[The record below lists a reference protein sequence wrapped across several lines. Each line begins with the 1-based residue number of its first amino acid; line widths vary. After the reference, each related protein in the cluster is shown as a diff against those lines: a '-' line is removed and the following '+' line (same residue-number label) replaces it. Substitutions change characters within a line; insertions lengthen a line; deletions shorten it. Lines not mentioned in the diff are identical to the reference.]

1 MKISSFWILKV
12 ATFSFLRCHS
22 FLFDLMW
29 HEIGKCFISS
39 MTVHKMR
46 TVGSWISLKD
56 RLEINSNE
64 GDTHKNHFKV
74 KFEILKWNVLFKWSR
89 VLPWIIFREKGVK
102 LKWMICLSQ
111 PFYCN
116 HFTLAQMVKSAGRKN
131 CFFLK
136 YAQLK

>member
-1 MKISSFWILKV
+1 
-12 ATFSFLRCHS
+12 
-22 FLFDLMW
+22 
-29 HEIGKCFISS
+29 

-89 VLPWIIFREKGVK
+89 VLPWIIFREKGQTEVND
-102 LKWMICLSQ
+102 LLESAILLQS
-111 PFYCN
+111 FYFSTN
-116 HFTLAQMVKSAGRKN
+116 G
-131 CFFLK
+131 
-136 YAQLK
+136 